1 MRIVD
6 SLSEPMDVLD
16 GTRIA
21 VGANVGLVSSRAF
34 DEVDSLRLV
43 AGAELAVQRADHLGS
58 RRSVVYEP
66 TPREDPTRLPYLY
79 ADMLD
84 AIDDHQFHPV
94 FQPVMDAVDRRVVGV
109 EALVRWHHPTHG
121 VLGPG
126 EFMAEAELSGLIRRI
141 DHQVRAESFRVMG
154 GLDVPLHFSVNL
166 SAADLDVP
174 GLADGV
180 AADLAAAGVDPSRL
194 ILEVTETALAQDWP
208 RAQRRLG
215 SLRELGAR
223 IAIDDFGAGHLYL
236 DRVASGLFDIL
247 KIDRSVLA
255 ASTDPDPRT
264 RALLGA
270 VTTLATELEME
281 TVAEGV
287 ETDGQ
292 LVDAAAA
299 GCDYVQGFLFA
310 RPMPAEELATWLAR

>member
-1 MRIVD
+1 
-6 SLSEPMDVLD
+6 
-16 GTRIA
+16 
-21 VGANVGLVSSRAF
+21 
-34 DEVDSLRLV
+34 
-43 AGAELAVQRADHLGS
+43 
-58 RRSVVYEP
+58 
-66 TPREDPTRLPYLY
+66 
-79 ADMLD
+79 MLD